1 MSWNLKSGSGRP
13 TTLGFFTPPLVFGAR
28 SVNIVSFFKRE
39 TGSMAQQYQP
49 GQRWISDSEA
59 ELGLGTVL
67 AQDGR
72 LLTVLYPATGETRQY
87 ALRNAPLTRVR
98 FSPGDVITHFENWKM
113 TVREVDDVDGLLVYH
128 GLNAQNEVVTLPE
141 TQLSN
146 FIQFRLA
153 TDRLFAGQIDQLSWF
168 SLRYNTLEHTSRQL
182 QSSLWGLG
190 GVRAQPIAHQLHIAR
205 EVADRIA
212 PRVLLADEVG
222 LGKTIEAGLV
232 IHRQLLSGRANRV
245 LILVPENLQH
255 QWLVEMRRRFNL
267 QVALFDAERFMES
280 DAGNPFEDT
289 QLALVALEWLVE
301 DEKAQDA
308 LFAAGWDLMVV
319 DEAHHLVWHE
329 DKASRE
335 YSLVEQ
341 LAEVIAGVL
350 LLTATP
356 EQLGQDSHFARLRL
370 LDPNRFHDLKAFRAE
385 SENYRP
391 VAQAVQELLDKGKLS
406 PQAQTT
412 IHGFLGAEGDALL
425 AAVNAGDDEAK
436 SRLIRELL
444 DRHGTGRVL
453 FRNTRAAVQGFP
465 ERKLHEYPLPC
476 PVEYLELPVGE
487 HADLYPEVSFQ
498 AHSEVSEEERW
509 WRFDPRVDWLID
521 TLKMLKRVKV
531 LVICAHAE
539 TAMDLE
545 DALRVRSGI
554 PATVFH
560 EGMNILERDRAAA
573 YFADEE
579 FGAQVLICS
588 EIGSEGRNFQFSH
601 HLVLFDLPSHPDLL
615 EQRIGRLDRIGQ
627 KHTIELHVP
636 FLETSPQARL
646 FQWYHEAL
654 NAFLNTCPTGNAL
667 QHQFG
672 SRLLPLLESG
682 DDDEWQKLINEAR
695 AERER
700 LESELHT
707 GRDRL
712 LELNSGGAGE
722 GEALVEAILDQDDQF
737 SLPIYMETLFDA
749 FGIDSEDH
757 SENALILKPSEKMLD
772 ASFPLGDDEGVT
784 ITYDRNQ
791 ALSREDMQF
800 ITWEH
805 PMVQGGMDLVLSGS
819 MGNTAVALIK
829 NKALKP
835 GTVLLELIYV
845 SEVVAPRSLQLGRYL
860 PPAALR
866 CLLDP
871 NGNDLSSRVS
881 FNTLNDQLESVPRA
895 SANKFIQAQRDLLTP
910 RINAGEEKITP
921 KHAERVAEAQRRLA
935 ADTEEELARLTA
947 LQAVNPTVRDSELV
961 ALRAQREQGLAM
973 LEKAALRL
981 EAIRVLVAG

>member
-1 MSWNLKSGSGRP
+1 
-13 TTLGFFTPPLVFGAR
+13 
-28 SVNIVSFFKRE
+28 
-39 TGSMAQQYQP
+39 MAQQYQP

-59 ELGLGTVL
+59 ELGLGTIL

-72 LLTVLYPATGETRQY
+72 LLTVLYPATGDTRQY
-87 ALRNAPLTRVR
+87 SLRNAPLTRVR
-98 FSPGDVITHFENWKM
+98 FSPGDQITHFEGWKL
-113 TVREVDDVDGLLVYH
+113 TVREVEDIDGLMVYH
-128 GLNAQNEVVTLPE
+128 GLDGQNQPRTLPE

-153 TDRLFAGQIDQLSWF
+153 SDRLFAGQIDPLAWF
-168 SLRYNTLEHTSRQL
+168 SLRYNTLQHTSKQM
-182 QSSLWGLG
+182 QSALWGLG
-190 GVRAQPIAHQLHIAR
+190 GCRAQPIAHQLHIAR
-205 EVADRIA
+205 EVADRSA

-232 IHRQLLSGRANRV
+232 IHRQLLSGRASRV

-267 QVALFDAERFMES
+267 QVALFDAERFIES
-280 DAGNPFEDT
+280 DASNPFEDA
-289 QLALVALEWLVE
+289 QLALVALEWLVD

-329 DKASRE
+329 DQISAE
-335 YSLVEQ
+335 YGLVEQ
-341 LAEVIAGVL
+341 LAQVIPGVL

-370 LDPNRFHDLKAFRAE
+370 LDPNRFHDLAAFRAE
-385 SENYRP
+385 SEHYRP
-391 VAQAVQELLDKGKLS
+391 VAEAVQELLDEGRLS
-406 PQAQTT
+406 PKAHAT
-412 IHGFLGAEGDALL
+412 IQGFLGAEGEALL
-425 AAVNAGDDEAK
+425 AAVSDGDSQA
-436 SRLIRELL
+436 SARLIRELL

-453 FRNTRAAVQGFP
+453 FRNTRAAIQGFP
-465 ERKLHEYPLPC
+465 ERQLHPYPLATP
-476 PVEYLELPVGE
+476 EQYLDLPAGE
-487 HADLYPEVSFQ
+487 HAELYPEVAFQ
-498 AHSEVSEEERW
+498 AQGEAADDERW

-521 TLKMLKRVKV
+521 TLKMLKRTKV

-554 PATVFH
+554 PASVFH
-560 EGMNILERDRAAA
+560 EGMSILERDRAAA

-588 EIGSEGRNFQFSH
+588 EIGSEGRNFQFAH
-601 HLVLFDLPSHPDLL
+601 HLVMFDLPAHPDLL

-627 KHTIELHVP
+627 KHTIQLHIP
-636 FLETSPQARL
+636 YLQDSPQERL
-646 FQWYHEAL
+646 FQWYHQGL

-672 SRLLPLLESG
+672 PRLLPLLEGGESKAW
-682 DDDEWQKLINEAR
+682 DTLVADAR
-695 AERER
+695 SERER
-700 LESELHT
+700 LEAELHT

-722 GEALVEAILDQDDQF
+722 GQALVEAILEQDDQF
-737 SLPIYMETLFDA
+737 ALPIYMETLFDA

-784 ITYDRNQ
+784 ITYDRAQ

-800 ITWEH
+800 LTWEH

-835 GTVLLELIYV
+835 GTVLLELLFV

-866 CLLDP
+866 CLLDA
-871 NGNDLSSRVS
+871 NGNDLASRVA
-881 FNTLNDQLESVPRA
+881 FETLNDQLESVPRA
-895 SANKFIQAQRDLLTP
+895 SANKFVQAQRDVLAK
-910 RINAGEEKITP
+910 RISGGEEKIMPT
-921 KHAERVAEAQRRLA
+921 HVERVAEAQRRLA
-935 ADTEEELARLTA
+935 AEADEELARLVA
-947 LQAVNPTVRDSELV
+947 LQAVNPSVRDSEID
-961 ALRAQREQGLAM
+961 ALRKQREDGLVM

>member
-1 MSWNLKSGSGRP
+1 M
-13 TTLGFFTPPLVFGAR
+13 VFGAR
-28 SVNIVSFFKRE
+28 SINIVSFFKRE

-329 DKASRE
+329 EKASRE

-406 PQAQTT
+406 AAAQKT
-412 IHGFLGAEGDALL
+412 IHGFLGAEGDTLL

-436 SRLIRELL
+436 ARLIRELL

-465 ERKLHEYPLPC
+465 ERKLHQYPLPC

-498 AHSEVSEEERW
+498 SQSDASEEERW
-509 WRFDPRVDWLID
+509 WRFDPRVEWLID

-627 KHTIELHVP
+627 KHIIELHVP

-672 SRLLPLLESG
+672 PRLLPLLESG
-682 DDDEWQKLINEAR
+682 DDDEWQSLIDEAR
-695 AERER
+695 SERER

-722 GEALVEAILDQDDQF
+722 GEALVEDILEQDDQF

-866 CLLDP
+866 CLLDA

-895 SANKFIQAQRDLLTP
+895 SANKFIQAQRDQLTP

>member
-1 MSWNLKSGSGRP
+1 
-13 TTLGFFTPPLVFGAR
+13 
-28 SVNIVSFFKRE
+28 
-39 TGSMAQQYQP
+39 MAQQYQP

-59 ELGLGTVL
+59 ELGLGTIL

-72 LLTVLYPATGETRQY
+72 LLTVLYPATGDTRQY
-87 ALRNAPLTRVR
+87 SLRNAPLTRVR
-98 FSPGDVITHFENWKM
+98 FSPGDQITHFEGWKL
-113 TVREVDDVDGLLVYH
+113 TVREVDDIDGLMVYH
-128 GLNAQNEVVTLPE
+128 GLDGQNQPRTLPE

-153 TDRLFAGQIDQLSWF
+153 SDRLFAGQIDPLSWF
-168 SLRYNTLEHTSRQL
+168 SLRYNTLQHTSKQM
-182 QSSLWGLG
+182 QSALWGLG
-190 GVRAQPIAHQLHIAR
+190 GCRAQPIAHQLHIAR
-205 EVADRIA
+205 EVADRSA

-232 IHRQLLSGRANRV
+232 IHRQLLSGRASRV

-267 QVALFDAERFMES
+267 QVALFDAERFIES
-280 DAGNPFEDT
+280 DASNPFEDA
-289 QLALVALEWLVE
+289 QLALVALEWLVD

-329 DKASRE
+329 DQVSTE

-341 LAEVIAGVL
+341 LAQVIPGVL

-370 LDPNRFHDLKAFRAE
+370 LDPNRFHDLAAFRAE
-385 SENYRP
+385 SEHYRP
-391 VAQAVQELLDKGKLS
+391 VAEAVQELLDEGRLS
-406 PQAQTT
+406 PKAHAT
-412 IHGFLGAEGDALL
+412 IQGFLGAEGEALL
-425 AAVNAGDDEAK
+425 AAVSDGDTQA
-436 SRLIRELL
+436 SARLIRELL

-453 FRNTRAAVQGFP
+453 FRNTRAAIQGFP
-465 ERKLHEYPLPC
+465 ERQLHPYPLATP
-476 PVEYLELPVGE
+476 EQYRDLPAGE
-487 HADLYPEVSFQ
+487 RAELYPEVAFQ
-498 AHSEVSEEERW
+498 AQGEVADDERW

-521 TLKMLKRVKV
+521 TLKMLKRTKV

-554 PATVFH
+554 PASVFH
-560 EGMNILERDRAAA
+560 EGMSILERDRAAA

-588 EIGSEGRNFQFSH
+588 EIGSEGRNFQFAH
-601 HLVLFDLPSHPDLL
+601 HLVMFDLPAHPDLL

-627 KHTIELHVP
+627 KHTIQLHIP
-636 FLETSPQARL
+636 YLQDSPQERL
-646 FQWYHEAL
+646 FQWYHEGL
-654 NAFLNTCPTGNAL
+654 NAFLNTCPTGSAL

-672 SRLLPLLESG
+672 PRLLPLLESG
-682 DDDEWQKLINEAR
+682 DSKAWEALVADAR
-695 AERER
+695 TERER
-700 LESELHT
+700 LEAELHS

-722 GEALVEAILDQDDQF
+722 GQALVEDILEQDDQF
-737 SLPIYMETLFDA
+737 ALPIYMETLFDA

-784 ITYDRNQ
+784 ITYDRAQ

-800 ITWEH
+800 LTWEH

-835 GTVLLELIYV
+835 GTVLLELLFV

-866 CLLDP
+866 CLLDA
-871 NGNDLSSRVS
+871 NGNDLASRVA
-881 FNTLNDQLESVPRA
+881 FETLNDQLESVPRA
-895 SANKFIQAQRDLLTP
+895 SANKFVQAQRDVLAK
-910 RINAGEEKITP
+910 RISGGEEKILP
-921 KHAERVAEAQRRLA
+921 IHVERVAEAQRRLA
-935 ADTEEELARLTA
+935 AEADEELARLVA
-947 LQAVNPTVRDSELV
+947 LQAVNPSVRDSEID
-961 ALRAQREQGLAM
+961 ALRKQREDGLAM

>member
-1 MSWNLKSGSGRP
+1 
-13 TTLGFFTPPLVFGAR
+13 
-28 SVNIVSFFKRE
+28 
-39 TGSMAQQYQP
+39 MAQQYQP

-59 ELGLGTVL
+59 ELGLGTIL

-72 LLTVLYPATGETRQY
+72 LLTVLYPATGDTRQY
-87 ALRNAPLTRVR
+87 SLRNAPLTRVR
-98 FSPGDVITHFENWKM
+98 FSPGDQITHFEGWKL
-113 TVREVDDVDGLLVYH
+113 TVREVDVVDGLMVYH
-128 GLNAQNEVVTLPE
+128 GLDAQNQPRTMPE

-153 TDRLFAGQIDQLSWF
+153 SDRLFAGQIDQLAWF
-168 SLRYNTLEHTSRQL
+168 SLRYNTLQHTSKQML
-182 QSSLWGLG
+182 STLWGLG
-190 GVRAQPIAHQLHIAR
+190 GCRAQPIAHQLHIAR

-232 IHRQLLSGRANRV
+232 IHRQLLTGRANRV

-267 QVALFDAERFMES
+267 EVALFDAERFTES
-280 DAGNPFEDT
+280 DASNPFEDA
-289 QLALVALEWLVE
+289 QLALVALEWLVD

-308 LFAAGWDLMVV
+308 LFAAGWDLLVV

-329 DKASRE
+329 DQVSPE
-335 YSLVEQ
+335 YGLVEQ
-341 LAEVIAGVL
+341 LAEVIPGVL

-370 LDPNRFHDLKAFRAE
+370 LDPNRFHDLAAFRAE

-391 VAQAVQELLDKGKLS
+391 VAEAVQELLEKGRLS
-406 PQAQTT
+406 PKAHAT
-412 IHGFLGAEGDALL
+412 IQGFLGAEGEALL
-425 AAVNAGDDEAK
+425 AAVSDGDSEA
-436 SRLIRELL
+436 SARLIRELL

-465 ERKLHEYPLPC
+465 ERHLHPYPLANP
-476 PVEYLELPVGE
+476 EQYANLPSGE
-487 HADLYPEVSFQ
+487 HAELYPEVAFQ
-498 AHSEVSEEERW
+498 AQGASEEEERW

-521 TLKMLKRVKV
+521 TLKMLKRTKV

-554 PATVFH
+554 PTTVFH
-560 EGMNILERDRAAA
+560 EGMSILERDRAAA

-588 EIGSEGRNFQFSH
+588 EIGSEGRNFQFAH
-601 HLVLFDLPSHPDLL
+601 HLVMFDLPAHPDLL

-627 KHTIELHVP
+627 KHTIELHIP
-636 FLETSPQARL
+636 YLQDSPQERL
-646 FQWYHEAL
+646 FQWYHLAL
-654 NAFLNTCPTGNAL
+654 NAFLATCPTGSAL
-667 QHQFG
+667 QHRFG
-672 SRLLPLLESG
+672 PRLLPLLESG
-682 DDDEWQKLINEAR
+682 EAGTWDALVNEAK
-695 AERER
+695 AAREA
-700 LESELHT
+700 LESELHS

-722 GEALVEAILDQDDQF
+722 GQALVEAILEQDDQF
-737 SLPIYMETLFDA
+737 ALPIYMETLFDA

-784 ITYDRNQ
+784 ITYDRAQ

-800 ITWEH
+800 LTWEH

-835 GTVLLELIYV
+835 GTVLLELLYV

-860 PPAALR
+860 PSAALR
-866 CLLDP
+866 CLLDA
-871 NGNDLSSRVS
+871 NGNDLAPRVA
-881 FNTLNDQLESVPRA
+881 FETLNEQLESVPRA
-895 SANKFIQAQRDLLTP
+895 SANKFIQAQRDVLAQ
-910 RINAGEEKITP
+910 RISGADAKIEP
-921 KHAERVAEAQRRLA
+921 VHVERVADAQRRLA
-935 ADTEEELARLTA
+935 AEADEELARLTA
-947 LQAVNPTVRDSELV
+947 LKAVNPSVRDSEIE
-961 ALRAQREQGLAM
+961 ALRKQREDGLAM

>member
-1 MSWNLKSGSGRP
+1 
-13 TTLGFFTPPLVFGAR
+13 
-28 SVNIVSFFKRE
+28 
-39 TGSMAQQYQP
+39 MAQQYQP

-59 ELGLGTVL
+59 ELGLGTIL

-72 LLTVLYPATGETRQY
+72 LLTVLYPATGDTRQY
-87 ALRNAPLTRVR
+87 SLRNAPLTRVR
-98 FSPGDVITHFENWKM
+98 FSPGDQITHFEGWKL
-113 TVREVDDVDGLLVYH
+113 TVREVDDIDGLMVYH
-128 GLNAQNEVVTLPE
+128 GLDGQNQPRTLPE

-153 TDRLFAGQIDQLSWF
+153 SDRLFAGQIDPLSWF
-168 SLRYNTLEHTSRQL
+168 SLRYNTLQHTSKQM
-182 QSSLWGLG
+182 QSALWGLG
-190 GVRAQPIAHQLHIAR
+190 GCRAQPIAHQLHIAR
-205 EVADRIA
+205 EVADRSA

-232 IHRQLLSGRANRV
+232 IHRQLLSGRASRV

-267 QVALFDAERFMES
+267 QVALFDAERFIES
-280 DAGNPFEDT
+280 DASNPFEDA
-289 QLALVALEWLVE
+289 QLALVALEWLVD

-308 LFAAGWDLMVV
+308 LFAAGWDMMVV

-329 DKASRE
+329 DQVSAE
-335 YSLVEQ
+335 YGLVEQ
-341 LAEVIAGVL
+341 LAQVIPGVL

-370 LDPNRFHDLKAFRAE
+370 LDPNRFHNLAAFRAE
-385 SENYRP
+385 SEHYRP
-391 VAQAVQELLDKGKLS
+391 VAEAVQELLDEGRLS
-406 PQAQTT
+406 PKAHAT
-412 IHGFLGAEGDALL
+412 IQGFLGAEGEALL
-425 AAVNAGDDEAK
+425 AAVSDGDSQA
-436 SRLIRELL
+436 SARLIRELL

-453 FRNTRAAVQGFP
+453 FRNTRAAIQGFP
-465 ERKLHEYPLPC
+465 ERQLHPYPLATP
-476 PVEYLELPVGE
+476 EQYRDLPAGE
-487 HADLYPEVSFQ
+487 HAELYPEVAFQ
-498 AHSEVSEEERW
+498 AQGDVADDERW

-521 TLKMLKRVKV
+521 TLKMLKRTKV

-554 PATVFH
+554 PASVFH

-588 EIGSEGRNFQFSH
+588 EIGSEGRNFQFAH
-601 HLVLFDLPSHPDLL
+601 HLVMFDLPAHPDLL

-627 KHTIELHVP
+627 KHTIQLHIP
-636 FLETSPQARL
+636 YLLGSPQERL
-646 FQWYHEAL
+646 FQWYHEGL

-672 SRLLPLLESG
+672 PRLLSLLEGGESKAWDSLV
-682 DDDEWQKLINEAR
+682 DDAR
-695 AERER
+695 SERER
-700 LESELHT
+700 LEAELHT

-722 GEALVEAILDQDDQF
+722 GQALVEAILEQDDQF
-737 SLPIYMETLFDA
+737 ALPIYMETLFDA

-784 ITYDRNQ
+784 ITYDRAQ

-800 ITWEH
+800 LTWEH

-835 GTVLLELIYV
+835 GTVLLELLFV

-866 CLLDP
+866 CLLDA
-871 NGNDLSSRVS
+871 NGNDLASRVA
-881 FNTLNDQLESVPRA
+881 FETLNEQLESVPRA
-895 SANKFIQAQRDLLTP
+895 SANKFVQAQRDVLAK
-910 RINAGEEKITP
+910 RISGGEEKIMPT
-921 KHAERVAEAQRRLA
+921 HVERVAEAQRRLA
-935 ADTEEELARLTA
+935 AEADEELARLVA
-947 LQAVNPTVRDSELV
+947 LQAVNPSVRDSEID
-961 ALRAQREQGLAM
+961 ALRKQREDGLAM
-973 LEKAALRL
+973 LDKAALRL

>member
-1 MSWNLKSGSGRP
+1 M
-13 TTLGFFTPPLVFGAR
+13 V
-28 SVNIVSFFKRE
+28 
-39 TGSMAQQYQP
+39 QQYQP

-72 LLTVLYPATGETRQY
+72 LLTVLYPATGDTRQY
-87 ALRNAPLTRVR
+87 SLRNAPLTRVR
-98 FSPGDVITHFENWKM
+98 FSPGDQITHFEGWKL
-113 TVREVDDVDGLLVYH
+113 TVREVEIIDGLLVYH
-128 GLNAQNEVVTLPE
+128 GLNAQNEACTLPE

-153 TDRLFAGQIDQLSWF
+153 SDRLFAGQIDPLPWF
-168 SLRYNTLEHTSRQL
+168 ALRYNTLEHTSRQL
-182 QSSLWGLG
+182 QSPLWGLG

-232 IHRQLLSGRANRV
+232 IHRQLLSGRASRV

-267 QVALFDAERFMES
+267 EVALFDAERFIES
-280 DAGNPFEDT
+280 DASNPFEDA
-289 QLALVALEWLVE
+289 QLALVALEWLSE

-308 LFAAGWDLMVV
+308 LFAAGWDLLVV

-329 DKASRE
+329 EQASPE
-335 YSLVEQ
+335 YALVEQ
-341 LAEVIAGVL
+341 LAQVIAGVL

-370 LDPNRFHDLKAFRAE
+370 LDPNRFHDLAAFRAE
-385 SENYRP
+385 SEHYRP
-391 VAQAVQELLDKGKLS
+391 VAEAVQELLDEGRLS
-406 PQAQTT
+406 AKAHAT
-412 IHGFLGAEGDALL
+412 IAGFLGAEGEALL
-425 AAVNAGDDEAK
+425 AAVNDGDTQA
-436 SRLIRELL
+436 SARLIRELL

-465 ERKLHEYPLPC
+465 QRQLHAYPLAC
-476 PVEYLELPVGE
+476 PDQYMELPVGE

-498 AHSEVSEEERW
+498 AQADSDEENRW

-588 EIGSEGRNFQFSH
+588 EIGSEGRNFQFAH
-601 HLVLFDLPSHPDLL
+601 HLVLFDLPAHPDLL

-636 FLETSPQARL
+636 HLLNSPQERL
-646 FQWYHEAL
+646 FQWYDQAL
-654 NAFLNTCPTGNAL
+654 NAFLATCPTGNAL

-672 SRLLPLLESG
+672 PRLLPLLENG
-682 DDDEWQKLINEAR
+682 DDEQWQTLIDEAR

-700 LESELHT
+700 LESELHS

-722 GEALVEAILDQDDQF
+722 GQALVEAILEQDDQF
-737 SLPIYMETLFDA
+737 ALPIYMETLFDA

-784 ITYDRNQ
+784 ITYDRDQ

-835 GTVLLELIYV
+835 GTVLLELLYV
-845 SEVVAPRSLQLGRYL
+845 SEVVAPRALQLGRYL

-866 CLLDP
+866 CLLDA

-881 FNTLNDQLESVPRA
+881 FETLNDQLESVPKA
-895 SANKFIQAQRDLLTP
+895 SANKFIQAQRDVLTP
-910 RINAGEEKITP
+910 RINAGEAKILP
-921 KHAERVAEAQRRLA
+921 GHIERVAEAQRRLA
-935 ADTEEELARLTA
+935 AETDEELARLVA
-947 LQAVNPTVRDSELV
+947 LQAVNPTVRNSEID
-961 ALRAQREQGLAM
+961 ALRKQREDGLAM
-973 LEKAALRL
+973 LDKAALRL

>member
-1 MSWNLKSGSGRP
+1 
-13 TTLGFFTPPLVFGAR
+13 
-28 SVNIVSFFKRE
+28 
-39 TGSMAQQYQP
+39 MAQQYQP

-59 ELGLGTVL
+59 ELGLGTIL

-72 LLTVLYPATGETRQY
+72 LLTVLYPATGDTRQY
-87 ALRNAPLTRVR
+87 SLRNAPLTRVR
-98 FSPGDVITHFENWKM
+98 FSPGDQITHFEGWKL
-113 TVREVDDVDGLLVYH
+113 TVREVEDIDGLMVYH
-128 GLNAQNEVVTLPE
+128 GLDGQNQPRTLPE

-153 TDRLFAGQIDQLSWF
+153 SDRLFAGQIDPLSWF
-168 SLRYNTLEHTSRQL
+168 SLRYNTLHHTSKQM

-190 GVRAQPIAHQLHIAR
+190 GCRAQPIAHQLHIAR
-205 EVADRIA
+205 EVADRSA

-232 IHRQLLSGRANRV
+232 IHRQLLSGRASRV

-267 QVALFDAERFMES
+267 QVALFDAERFIES
-280 DAGNPFEDT
+280 DASNPFEDA
-289 QLALVALEWLVE
+289 QLALVALEWLVD

-329 DKASRE
+329 EQASTE

-341 LAEVIAGVL
+341 LAQVIPGVL

-370 LDPNRFHDLKAFRAE
+370 LDPNRFHDLAAFRAE
-385 SENYRP
+385 SEHYRP
-391 VAQAVQELLDKGKLS
+391 VAEAVQELLDEGRLS
-406 PQAQTT
+406 PKAHAT
-412 IHGFLGAEGDALL
+412 IHGFLGAEGEALL
-425 AAVNAGDDEAK
+425 AAVSDGDTQA
-436 SRLIRELL
+436 SARLIRELL

-453 FRNTRAAVQGFP
+453 FRNTRAAIQGFP
-465 ERKLHEYPLPC
+465 ERKLHPYPLANP
-476 PVEYLELPVGE
+476 EQYRDLPAGE
-487 HADLYPEVSFQ
+487 HAELYPEVAFQ
-498 AHSEVSEEERW
+498 AQGEVSDDERW

-521 TLKMLKRVKV
+521 TLKMLKRTKV

-560 EGMNILERDRAAA
+560 EGMSILERDRAAA

-588 EIGSEGRNFQFSH
+588 EIGSEGRNFQFAH
-601 HLVLFDLPSHPDLL
+601 HLVMFDLPAHPDLL

-627 KHTIELHVP
+627 KHTIELHIP
-636 FLETSPQARL
+636 YLQDSPQERL
-646 FQWYHEAL
+646 FQWYHEGL

-672 SRLLPLLESG
+672 PRLLSMLEGG
-682 DDDEWQKLINEAR
+682 DGKAWTALVAEAR
-695 AERER
+695 NERER
-700 LESELHT
+700 LEAELHS

-722 GEALVEAILDQDDQF
+722 GQALVEAILEQDDQF
-737 SLPIYMETLFDA
+737 ALPIYMETLFDA

-784 ITYDRNQ
+784 ITYDRAQ

-800 ITWEH
+800 LTWEH

-835 GTVLLELIYV
+835 GTVLLELLFV

-866 CLLDP
+866 CLLDA
-871 NGNDLSSRVS
+871 NGNDLASRVA
-881 FNTLNDQLESVPRA
+881 FETLNDQLESVPRA
-895 SANKFIQAQRDLLTP
+895 SANKFVQAQRDVLAK
-910 RINAGEEKITP
+910 RISGGEEKILPT
-921 KHAERVAEAQRRLA
+921 HVERVAEAQRRLA
-935 ADTEEELARLTA
+935 AEADEELARLTA
-947 LQAVNPTVRDSELV
+947 LKAVNPSVRDSEIDT
-961 ALRAQREQGLAM
+961 LRKQREDGLAM

>member
-1 MSWNLKSGSGRP
+1 
-13 TTLGFFTPPLVFGAR
+13 
-28 SVNIVSFFKRE
+28 
-39 TGSMAQQYQP
+39 MAQQYQP

-59 ELGLGTVL
+59 ELGLGTIL

-72 LLTVLYPATGETRQY
+72 LLTVLYPATGDTRQY
-87 ALRNAPLTRVR
+87 SLRNAPLTRVR
-98 FSPGDVITHFENWKM
+98 FSPGDQITHFEGWKL
-113 TVREVDDVDGLLVYH
+113 TVREVDDIDGLMVYH
-128 GLNAQNEVVTLPE
+128 GLDGQNQPRTLPE

-153 TDRLFAGQIDQLSWF
+153 SDRLFAGQIDPLSWF
-168 SLRYNTLEHTSRQL
+168 SLRYNTLQHTSKQM
-182 QSSLWGLG
+182 QSALWGLG
-190 GVRAQPIAHQLHIAR
+190 GCRAQPIAHQLHIAR
-205 EVADRIA
+205 EVADRSA

-232 IHRQLLSGRANRV
+232 IHRQLLSGRASRV

-267 QVALFDAERFMES
+267 QVALFDAERFIES
-280 DAGNPFEDT
+280 DASNPFEDA
-289 QLALVALEWLVE
+289 QLALVALEWLVD

-308 LFAAGWDLMVV
+308 LFAAGWDMMVV

-329 DKASRE
+329 DQVSAE
-335 YSLVEQ
+335 YGLVEQ
-341 LAEVIAGVL
+341 LAQVIPGVL

-370 LDPNRFHDLKAFRAE
+370 LDPNRFHDLAAFRAE
-385 SENYRP
+385 SEHYRP
-391 VAQAVQELLDKGKLS
+391 VAEAVQELLDEGRLS
-406 PQAQTT
+406 PKAHAT
-412 IHGFLGAEGDALL
+412 IQGFLGAEGEALL
-425 AAVNAGDDEAK
+425 AAVSDGDSQA
-436 SRLIRELL
+436 SARLIRELL

-453 FRNTRAAVQGFP
+453 FRNTRAAIQGFP
-465 ERKLHEYPLPC
+465 ERQLHPYPLATP
-476 PVEYLELPVGE
+476 EQYRDLPAGE
-487 HADLYPEVSFQ
+487 HAELYPEVAFQ
-498 AHSEVSEEERW
+498 AQGDVADDERW

-521 TLKMLKRVKV
+521 TLKMLKRTKV

-554 PATVFH
+554 PASVFH

-588 EIGSEGRNFQFSH
+588 EIGSEGRNFQFAH
-601 HLVLFDLPSHPDLL
+601 HLVMFDLPAHPDLL

-627 KHTIELHVP
+627 KHTIQLHIP
-636 FLETSPQARL
+636 YLQGSPQERL
-646 FQWYHEAL
+646 FQWYHEGL

-672 SRLLPLLESG
+672 PRLLSLLEGGESKAW
-682 DDDEWQKLINEAR
+682 DSLVNDAR
-695 AERER
+695 SERER
-700 LESELHT
+700 LEAELHT

-722 GEALVEAILDQDDQF
+722 GQALVEAILEQDDQF
-737 SLPIYMETLFDA
+737 ALPIYMETLFDA

-784 ITYDRNQ
+784 ITYDRAQ

-800 ITWEH
+800 LTWEH

-835 GTVLLELIYV
+835 GTVLLELLFV

-866 CLLDP
+866 CLLDA
-871 NGNDLSSRVS
+871 NGNDLASRVA
-881 FNTLNDQLESVPRA
+881 FETLNEQLESVPRA
-895 SANKFIQAQRDLLTP
+895 SANKFVQAQRDVLAK
-910 RINAGEEKITP
+910 RISGGEEKIMP
-921 KHAERVAEAQRRLA
+921 AHVERVAEAQRRLA
-935 ADTEEELARLTA
+935 AEADEELARLVA
-947 LQAVNPTVRDSELV
+947 LQAVNPSVRDSEID
-961 ALRAQREQGLAM
+961 ALRKQREDGLAM
-973 LEKAALRL
+973 LDKAALRL

>member
-1 MSWNLKSGSGRP
+1 
-13 TTLGFFTPPLVFGAR
+13 
-28 SVNIVSFFKRE
+28 
-39 TGSMAQQYQP
+39 MAQQYQP

-59 ELGLGTVL
+59 ELGLGTIL

-72 LLTVLYPATGETRQY
+72 LLTVLYPATGDTRQY
-87 ALRNAPLTRVR
+87 SLRNAPLTRVR
-98 FSPGDVITHFENWKM
+98 FAPGDQITHFEGWKL
-113 TVREVDDVDGLLVYH
+113 TVREVEDIDGLMVYH
-128 GLNAQNEVVTLPE
+128 GLDGQNQPRTLPE

-153 TDRLFAGQIDQLSWF
+153 SDRLFAGQIDPLAWF
-168 SLRYNTLEHTSRQL
+168 SLRYNTLQHTSKQM
-182 QSSLWGLG
+182 QSALWGLG
-190 GVRAQPIAHQLHIAR
+190 GCRAQPIAHQLHIAR
-205 EVADRIA
+205 EVADRSA

-232 IHRQLLSGRANRV
+232 IHRQLLTGRASRV

-267 QVALFDAERFMES
+267 QVALFDAERFIES
-280 DAGNPFEDT
+280 DASNPFDDA

-329 DKASRE
+329 DQVSAE
-335 YSLVEQ
+335 YALVEQ
-341 LAEVIAGVL
+341 LAQVIPGVL

-370 LDPNRFHDLKAFRAE
+370 LDPNRFHDLAAFRAE
-385 SENYRP
+385 SDHYRP
-391 VAQAVQELLDKGKLS
+391 VAEAVQELLDEGRLS
-406 PQAQTT
+406 PKAHAT
-412 IHGFLGAEGDALL
+412 IQGFLGAEGEALL
-425 AAVNAGDDEAK
+425 AAVSDGDTQA
-436 SRLIRELL
+436 SARLIRELL

-465 ERKLHEYPLPC
+465 ERQLHPYPVAMP
-476 PVEYLELPVGE
+476 EQYRELPPGE
-487 HADLYPEVSFQ
+487 KAELYPEVAFQ
-498 AHSEVSEEERW
+498 AQGDSTDDERW

-521 TLKMLKRVKV
+521 TLKMLKRTKV

-554 PATVFH
+554 PASVFH
-560 EGMNILERDRAAA
+560 EGMSILERDRAAA

-601 HLVLFDLPSHPDLL
+601 HLVMFDLPAHPDLL

-627 KHTIELHVP
+627 KHTIQLHVP
-636 FLETSPQARL
+636 YLHGSPQERL

-672 SRLLPLLESG
+672 PRLLPLLEGG
-682 DDDEWQKLINEAR
+682 DSKAWDSLVADAR
-695 AERER
+695 HERER
-700 LESELHT
+700 LEAELHT

-722 GEALVEAILDQDDQF
+722 GEALVEAILEQDDQF
-737 SLPIYMETLFDA
+737 ALPIYMETLFDA

-784 ITYDRNQ
+784 ITYDRAQ

-800 ITWEH
+800 LTWEH

-835 GTVLLELIYV
+835 GTVLLELLFV

-866 CLLDP
+866 CLLDA
-871 NGNDLSSRVS
+871 NGNDLASRVA
-881 FNTLNDQLESVPRA
+881 FETLNDQLESVPRA
-895 SANKFIQAQRDLLTP
+895 SANKFVQAQRDVLAK
-910 RINAGEEKITP
+910 RISGGEEKILPT
-921 KHAERVAEAQRRLA
+921 HVERVAEAQRRLA
-935 ADTEEELARLTA
+935 AEADEELARLLA
-947 LQAVNPTVRDSELV
+947 LQAVNPSVRDSEID
-961 ALRAQREQGLAM
+961 ALRKQREEGLAM

>member
-1 MSWNLKSGSGRP
+1 
-13 TTLGFFTPPLVFGAR
+13 
-28 SVNIVSFFKRE
+28 
-39 TGSMAQQYQP
+39 MAQYQP

-59 ELGLGTVL
+59 ELGLGTIL
-67 AQDGR
+67 AEDGR

-87 ALRNAPLTRVR
+87 ATRNAPLTRVR
-98 FSPGDVITHFENWKM
+98 FAPGDEITHFEGWKL
-113 TVREVDDVDGLLVYH
+113 TVQEVEDIDGLMVYH
-128 GLNAQNEVVTLPE
+128 GLNAQHQPVTMPE

-153 TDRLFAGQIDQLSWF
+153 SDRLFAGQIDPLAWF
-168 SLRYNTLEHTSRQL
+168 ALRYHSLEHNSRLL

-232 IHRQLLSGRANRV
+232 IHRQLLSGRASRV

-267 QVALFDAERFMES
+267 DVALFDAERFMES
-280 DAGNPFEDT
+280 DASNPFEDC
-289 QLALVALEWLVE
+289 QLALVALEWLKD

-308 LFAAGWDLMVV
+308 LFAAGWDLLVV
-319 DEAHHLVWHE
+319 DEAHHLVWHPE
-329 DKASRE
+329 QASRE

-341 LAEVIAGVL
+341 LAEVIPGVL

-370 LDPNRFHDLKAFRAE
+370 LDPNRFHDLEAFRAE
-385 SENYRP
+385 SSQYRP
-391 VAQAVQELLDKGKLS
+391 VAEAVQELLDQGKLS
-406 PQAQTT
+406 AQARDA
-412 IHGFLGAEGDALL
+412 IGGFLGDEGRELLEAIDGGDEDAR
-425 AAVNAGDDEAK
+425 A
-436 SRLIRELL
+436 RLVRELL
-444 DRHGTGRVL
+444 DRHGTGRLL

-465 ERKLHEYPLPC
+465 ERELHPYPLPS
-476 PVEYLELPVGE
+476 PDEYLELPLGE
-487 HADLYPEVSFQ
+487 HAELYPEVSYQ
-498 AHSEVSEEERW
+498 AQEDIDDEQRW
-509 WRFDPRVDWLID
+509 WRIDPRVEWLID
-521 TLKMLKRVKV
+521 TLKMLKKFKV

-539 TAMDLE
+539 TALDLE

-560 EGMNILERDRAAA
+560 EGMSILERDRAAA

-588 EIGSEGRNFQFSH
+588 EIGSEGRNFQFAH
-601 HLVLFDLPSHPDLL
+601 HLVLFDLPAHPDLL

-627 KHTIELHVP
+627 KHRIQLHVP
-636 FLETSPQARL
+636 YLENSPQERL
-646 FQWYHEAL
+646 FQWYHQAL
-654 NAFLNTCPTGNAL
+654 NAFLATCPTGNAL

-672 SRLLPLLESG
+672 PRLLPMLENA
-682 DDDEWQKLINEAR
+682 DDGEWQQLVDEAT
-695 AERER
+695 AERIR
-700 LESELHT
+700 LEGELHS

-722 GEALVEAILDQDDQF
+722 GEALVEAILEQDDQF
-737 SLPIYMETLFDA
+737 TLPIYMEELFNA

-757 SENALILKPSEKMLD
+757 SDNALILRPSEKMLD
-772 ASFPLGDDEGVT
+772 ASFPLGDDEAVT
-784 ITYDRNQ
+784 VTYDRDQ
-791 ALSREDMQF
+791 ALAREDMQF
-800 ITWEH
+800 LTWEH

-835 GTVLLELIYV
+835 GTVLLELLYV
-845 SEVVAPRSLQLGRYL
+845 SEVVGPRKLQLGRFL

-866 CLLDP
+866 CLLDA
-871 NGNDLSSRVS
+871 NGNDLAAKVG
-881 FNTLNDQLESVPRA
+881 FETLNDQLESVPRA
-895 SANKFIQAQRDLLTP
+895 SANKFVQAQRDVLAKQINDAETKILP
-910 RINAGEEKITP
+910 R
-921 KHAERVAEAQRRLA
+921 HVERVSEAKRRLIA
-935 ADTEEELARLTA
+935 ELDEELARLVA
-947 LQAVNPTVRDSELV
+947 LRAVNPSVRDSEIE
-961 ALRAQREQGLAM
+961 ALREQREQSLAM
-973 LEKAALRL
+973 FDKAALRL
-981 EAIRVLVAG
+981 EAIRILVAG

>member
-1 MSWNLKSGSGRP
+1 
-13 TTLGFFTPPLVFGAR
+13 
-28 SVNIVSFFKRE
+28 
-39 TGSMAQQYQP
+39 MAQQYQP

-289 QLALVALEWLVE
+289 QLALIALEWLVE

-341 LAEVIAGVL
+341 LAEVIPGVL

-391 VAQAVQELLDKGKLS
+391 VAKAVQELLDKGKLS
-406 PQAQTT
+406 PEAQAT
-412 IHGFLGAEGDALL
+412 IHGFLGAEGDTLL

-436 SRLIRELL
+436 ARLIRELL

-667 QHQFG
+667 QHKFG
-672 SRLLPLLESG
+672 PRLLPLLESG
-682 DDDEWQKLINEAR
+682 DDDEWQNLINEAR
-695 AERER
+695 SERER
-700 LESELHT
+700 VESELHT

-737 SLPIYMETLFDA
+737 SLPVYMETLFDA

-866 CLLDP
+866 CLLDQ

-961 ALRAQREQGLAM
+961 ALRTQREQGLAM

>member
-1 MSWNLKSGSGRP
+1 
-13 TTLGFFTPPLVFGAR
+13 
-28 SVNIVSFFKRE
+28 
-39 TGSMAQQYQP
+39 MAQYQP

-59 ELGLGTVL
+59 ELGLGTIL
-67 AQDGR
+67 AEDGR

-87 ALRNAPLTRVR
+87 ATRNAPLTRVR
-98 FSPGDVITHFENWKM
+98 FAPGDEITHFEGWKL
-113 TVREVDDVDGLLVYH
+113 TVQEVEDVDGLLVYH
-128 GLNAQNEVVTLPE
+128 GLDAQHKPVTMPE

-153 TDRLFAGQIDQLSWF
+153 SDRLFAGQIDPLAWF
-168 SLRYNTLEHTSRQL
+168 ALRYHSLEHNSRLL

-190 GVRAQPIAHQLHIAR
+190 GARAQPIAHQLHIAR

-232 IHRQLLSGRANRV
+232 IHRQLLSGRASRV

-267 QVALFDAERFMES
+267 DVALFDAERFMES
-280 DAGNPFEDT
+280 DASNPFEDC
-289 QLALVALEWLVE
+289 QLALVALEWLKD

-308 LFAAGWDLMVV
+308 LFAAGWDLLVV
-319 DEAHHLVWHE
+319 DEAHHLVWHPE
-329 DKASRE
+329 QASAE

-341 LAEVIAGVL
+341 LAEVIPGVL

-370 LDPNRFHDLKAFRAE
+370 LDPARFHDLEAFRAE
-385 SENYRP
+385 SSQYRP
-391 VAQAVQELLDKGKLS
+391 VAEAVQELLDQGKLS
-406 PQAQTT
+406 AQARDA
-412 IHGFLGAEGDALL
+412 IGGFLGDEGRELLDA
-425 AAVNAGDDEAK
+425 VDSGDDDARA
-436 SRLIRELL
+436 RLVRELL
-444 DRHGTGRVL
+444 DRHGTGRLL

-465 ERKLHEYPLPC
+465 ERELHPYPLPS
-476 PVEYLELPVGE
+476 PDEYLELPVGE
-487 HADLYPEVSFQ
+487 HAELYPEVSYQ
-498 AHSEVSEEERW
+498 AQEEIDDEQRW
-509 WRFDPRVDWLID
+509 WRIDPRVEWLID
-521 TLKMLKRVKV
+521 TLKMLKKFKV

-539 TAMDLE
+539 TALDLE

-560 EGMNILERDRAAA
+560 EGMSILERDRAAA

-588 EIGSEGRNFQFSH
+588 EIGSEGRNFQFAH
-601 HLVLFDLPSHPDLL
+601 HLVLFDLPAHPDLL

-627 KHTIELHVP
+627 KHRIQLHVP
-636 FLETSPQARL
+636 YLENSPQERL
-646 FQWYHEAL
+646 FQWYHQAL
-654 NAFLNTCPTGNAL
+654 NAFLATCPTGNAL

-672 SRLLPLLESG
+672 PRLLPMLENA
-682 DDDEWQKLINEAR
+682 DDGQWQQLVDEAT
-695 AERER
+695 AERIR
-700 LESELHT
+700 LEGELHS

-722 GEALVEAILDQDDQF
+722 GEALVEAILEQDDQF
-737 SLPIYMETLFDA
+737 TLPIYMEELFNA

-757 SENALILKPSEKMLD
+757 SDNALILRPSEKMLD
-772 ASFPLGDDEGVT
+772 ASFPLGDDEAVT
-784 ITYDRNQ
+784 ITYDREQ
-791 ALSREDMQF
+791 ALAREDMQF
-800 ITWEH
+800 LTWEH

-835 GTVLLELIYV
+835 GTVLLELLYV
-845 SEVVAPRSLQLGRYL
+845 SEVVGPRKLQLGRFL

-866 CLLDP
+866 CLLDA
-871 NGNDLSSRVS
+871 NGNDLAPKVG
-881 FNTLNDQLESVPRA
+881 FETLNDQLESVPRA
-895 SANKFIQAQRDLLTP
+895 SANKFVQAQRDVLAKQINDAEAKVMP
-910 RINAGEEKITP
+910 R
-921 KHAERVAEAQRRLA
+921 HVERVAEAKRRLIA
-935 ADTEEELARLTA
+935 ELDEELARLVA
-947 LQAVNPTVRDSELV
+947 LRAVNPSVRDSEIE
-961 ALRAQREQGLAM
+961 ALREQREQSLAM
-973 LEKAALRL
+973 FDKAALRL

>member
-1 MSWNLKSGSGRP
+1 
-13 TTLGFFTPPLVFGAR
+13 
-28 SVNIVSFFKRE
+28 
-39 TGSMAQQYQP
+39 
-49 GQRWISDSEA
+49 
-59 ELGLGTVL
+59 
-67 AQDGR
+67 
-72 LLTVLYPATGETRQY
+72 
-87 ALRNAPLTRVR
+87 
-98 FSPGDVITHFENWKM
+98 
-113 TVREVDDVDGLLVYH
+113 
-128 GLNAQNEVVTLPE
+128 
-141 TQLSN
+141 
-146 FIQFRLA
+146 
-153 TDRLFAGQIDQLSWF
+153 
-168 SLRYNTLEHTSRQL
+168 
-182 QSSLWGLG
+182 
-190 GVRAQPIAHQLHIAR
+190 
-205 EVADRIA
+205 
-212 PRVLLADEVG
+212 
-222 LGKTIEAGLV
+222 
-232 IHRQLLSGRANRV
+232 
-245 LILVPENLQH
+245 
-255 QWLVEMRRRFNL
+255 MRRRFNL

-289 QLALVALEWLVE
+289 QLALVALEWLVK

-329 DKASRE
+329 EKASRE

-406 PQAQTT
+406 AAAQKT
-412 IHGFLGAEGDALL
+412 IHGFLGAEGDTLL

-436 SRLIRELL
+436 ARLIRELL

-465 ERKLHEYPLPC
+465 ERKLHQYPLPC

-498 AHSEVSEEERW
+498 SQSDASEEERW
-509 WRFDPRVDWLID
+509 WRFDPRVEWLID

-627 KHTIELHVP
+627 KHIIELHVP

-672 SRLLPLLESG
+672 PRLLPLLESG
-682 DDDEWQKLINEAR
+682 DDDEWQSLIVEAR
-695 AERER
+695 SERER

-722 GEALVEAILDQDDQF
+722 GEVLVEDILEQDDQF

-866 CLLDP
+866 CLLDA

-895 SANKFIQAQRDLLTP
+895 SANKFIQAQRDQLTP

>member
-1 MSWNLKSGSGRP
+1 
-13 TTLGFFTPPLVFGAR
+13 
-28 SVNIVSFFKRE
+28 
-39 TGSMAQQYQP
+39 MAQQYLP

-59 ELGLGTVL
+59 ELGLGTIL
-67 AQDGR
+67 TQDGR
-72 LLTVLYPATGETRQY
+72 MLTVLYPATGETRQY
-87 ALRNAPLTRVR
+87 AVRSAPLTRVR
-98 FSPGDVITHFENWKM
+98 FVPGDEITHFEGWKM

-128 GLNAQNEVVTLPE
+128 GLTAHNEARTLPE

-153 TDRLFAGQIDQLSWF
+153 SDRLFAGQIDPLAWF
-168 SLRYNTLEHTSRQL
+168 SLRYHTLQHQSAQL

-190 GVRAQPIAHQLHIAR
+190 GVRAQPIAHQLHIAK

-232 IHRQLLSGRANRV
+232 IHRQLLSGRASRV

-267 QVALFDAERFMES
+267 DVALFDSERFIES
-280 DAGNPFEDT
+280 DASNPFEDA
-289 QLALVALEWLVE
+289 QLALVSLEWLKG
-301 DEKAQDA
+301 DERAQDA
-308 LFAAGWDLMVV
+308 AFAAGWDLLVV
-319 DEAHHLVWHE
+319 DEAHHLVWHPE
-329 DKASRE
+329 SASAE
-335 YSLVEQ
+335 YRLVEQ
-341 LAEVIAGVL
+341 LAEVIPGVL

-356 EQLGQDSHFARLRL
+356 EQLGLDSHFARLRL
-370 LDPNRFHDLKAFRAE
+370 LDPNRFHDLDAFRAE
-385 SENYRP
+385 SSSYQP
-391 VAQAVQELLDKGKLS
+391 VAEAVQELLDEGRLS
-406 PQAQTT
+406 QQAHQT
-412 IHGFLGAEGDALL
+412 IHDFLGAEGEALL
-425 AAVNAGDDEAK
+425 AAATDGDIEAS

-444 DRHGTGRVL
+444 DRHGTGRLL

-465 ERKLHEYPLPC
+465 ERQLHPYPLPC
-476 PVEYLELPVGE
+476 PAEYMELPLGE
-487 HADLYPEVSFQ
+487 HAELYPEVAFQ
-498 AHSEVSEEERW
+498 SQQEPADEQNRW
-509 WRFDPRVDWLID
+509 WQFDPRVEWLID
-521 TLKMLKRVKV
+521 TLKMLKKYKV

-539 TAMDLE
+539 TALDLE

-560 EGMNILERDRAAA
+560 EGMSILERDRAAA

-601 HLVLFDLPSHPDLL
+601 HLVLFDLPAHPDLL

-627 KHTIELHVP
+627 QHTIQLHVP
-636 FLETSPQARL
+636 YLETSPQERL
-646 FQWYHEAL
+646 FKWYHEAL
-654 NAFLNTCPTGNAL
+654 NAFLATCPTGNAL

-672 SRLLPLLESG
+672 PRLLPLLEDG
-682 DDDEWQKLINEAR
+682 DDDTFQGLIDEAR

-700 LESELHT
+700 LEAELHA

-712 LELNSGGAGE
+712 LELNSGGGE
-722 GEALVEAILDQDDQF
+722 QGKALVDAIEEQDDQF
-737 SLPIYMETLFDA
+737 ALPIYMEQLFDA

-757 SENALILKPSEKMLD
+757 SENALVLRPSEKMLD
-772 ASFPLGDDEGVT
+772 ASFPLGDDEAVT
-784 ITYDRNQ
+784 ITYDREQ
-791 ALSREDMQF
+791 ALAREDMQF
-800 ITWEH
+800 LTWEH

-835 GTVLLELIYV
+835 GTVLLELLFV
-845 SEVVAPRSLQLGRYL
+845 SEVVAPRALQLSRFL
-860 PPAALR
+860 PPLALR
-866 CLLDP
+866 CLLDG
-871 NGNDLSSRVS
+871 NGNDLAAKVA
-881 FNTLNDQLESVPRA
+881 FDTLNDQLESVPRA
-895 SANKFIQAQRDLLTP
+895 SANKFVQAQRDVLATQIAAAEAKIKP
-910 RINAGEEKITP
+910 R
-921 KHAERVAEAQRRLA
+921 HVERVAEAQRKLEA
-935 ADTEEELARLTA
+935 GLDEELARLVA
-947 LQAVNPTVRDSELV
+947 LQAVNPSVRDSEIE
-961 ALRAQREQGLAM
+961 ALRQQREDGLAA

>member
-1 MSWNLKSGSGRP
+1 
-13 TTLGFFTPPLVFGAR
+13 
-28 SVNIVSFFKRE
+28 
-39 TGSMAQQYQP
+39 MAQYQP

-59 ELGLGTVL
+59 ELGLGTIL
-67 AQDGR
+67 AEDGR

-87 ALRNAPLTRVR
+87 ATRNAPLTRVR
-98 FSPGDVITHFENWKM
+98 FAPGDEITHFEGWKL
-113 TVREVDDVDGLLVYH
+113 TVQEVEDVDGLLVYH
-128 GLNAQNEVVTLPE
+128 GLDAQHQPVTMPE

-153 TDRLFAGQIDQLSWF
+153 SDRLFAGQIDPLAWF
-168 SLRYNTLEHTSRQL
+168 ALRYHSLEHNSRLL

-190 GVRAQPIAHQLHIAR
+190 GARAQPIAHQLHIAR

-232 IHRQLLSGRANRV
+232 IHRQLLSGRASRV

-267 QVALFDAERFMES
+267 DVALFDAERFMES
-280 DAGNPFEDT
+280 DASNPFEDC
-289 QLALVALEWLVE
+289 QLALVALEWLKE

-308 LFAAGWDLMVV
+308 LFAAGWDLLVV
-319 DEAHHLVWHE
+319 DEAHHLVWHPE
-329 DKASRE
+329 QASAE

-341 LAEVIAGVL
+341 LAEVIPGVL

-370 LDPNRFHDLKAFRAE
+370 LDPARFHDLEAFRAE
-385 SENYRP
+385 SSQYRP
-391 VAQAVQELLDKGKLS
+391 VAEAVQELLDQGRLS
-406 PQAQTT
+406 AQARDA
-412 IHGFLGAEGDALL
+412 IGGFLGDEGRELLDAIDG
-425 AAVNAGDDEAK
+425 GDEQARA
-436 SRLIRELL
+436 RLVRELL
-444 DRHGTGRVL
+444 DRHGTGRLL

-465 ERKLHEYPLPC
+465 ERELHPYPLPS
-476 PVEYLELPVGE
+476 PDEYLELPLGE
-487 HADLYPEVSFQ
+487 HAELYPEVSYQ
-498 AHSEVSEEERW
+498 AQDDVDEEQRW
-509 WRFDPRVDWLID
+509 WRIDPRVEWLID
-521 TLKMLKRVKV
+521 TLKMLKKFKV

-539 TAMDLE
+539 TALDLE

-560 EGMNILERDRAAA
+560 EGMSILERDRAAA

-588 EIGSEGRNFQFSH
+588 EIGSEGRNFQFAH
-601 HLVLFDLPSHPDLL
+601 HLVLFDLPAHPDLL

-627 KHTIELHVP
+627 KHRIQLHVP
-636 FLETSPQARL
+636 YLENSPQERL
-646 FQWYHEAL
+646 FQWYHQAL
-654 NAFLNTCPTGNAL
+654 NAFLATCPTGNAL

-672 SRLLPLLESG
+672 PRLLPLLENG
-682 DDDEWQKLINEAR
+682 DDGQWQQLLDEAT
-695 AERER
+695 AERIR
-700 LESELHT
+700 LEGELHS

-722 GEALVEAILDQDDQF
+722 GEALASAILEQDDQF
-737 SLPIYMETLFDA
+737 TLPIYMEELFNA

-757 SENALILKPSEKMLD
+757 SDNALILRPSEKMLD
-772 ASFPLGDDEGVT
+772 ASFPLGDDEAVT
-784 ITYDRNQ
+784 ITYDREQ
-791 ALSREDMQF
+791 ALVREDMQF
-800 ITWEH
+800 LTWEH

-835 GTVLLELIYV
+835 GTVLLELLYV
-845 SEVVAPRSLQLGRYL
+845 SEVVAPRKLQLGRFL

-866 CLLDP
+866 CLLDA
-871 NGNDLSSRVS
+871 NGNDLAAKVG
-881 FNTLNDQLESVPRA
+881 FETLNDQLESVPRA
-895 SANKFIQAQRDLLTP
+895 SANKFVQAQRDVLAKQINDAEAKVMP
-910 RINAGEEKITP
+910 RHI
-921 KHAERVAEAQRRLA
+921 ERVAEAKRRLIA
-935 ADTEEELARLTA
+935 ELDEELARLVA
-947 LQAVNPTVRDSELV
+947 LQAVNPSVRDSEIN
-961 ALRAQREQGLAM
+961 ALREQREQSLAM
-973 LEKAALRL
+973 FDKAALRL

>member
-1 MSWNLKSGSGRP
+1 
-13 TTLGFFTPPLVFGAR
+13 
-28 SVNIVSFFKRE
+28 
-39 TGSMAQQYQP
+39 MAQYQP

-59 ELGLGTVL
+59 ELGLGTIL
-67 AQDGR
+67 TEEGR

-87 ALRNAPLTRVR
+87 ATRNAPLTRVR
-98 FSPGDVITHFENWKM
+98 FAPGDEITHFEGWKL
-113 TVREVDDVDGLLVYH
+113 TVQEVEDIDGLLVYH
-128 GLNAQNEVVTLPE
+128 GLNAQHQPVTMPE

-153 TDRLFAGQIDQLSWF
+153 SDRLFAGQIDPLSWF
-168 SLRYNTLEHTSRQL
+168 ALRYHSLEHNSRLL

-190 GVRAQPIAHQLHIAR
+190 GARAQPIAHQLHIAR

-232 IHRQLLSGRANRV
+232 IHRQLLSGRAGRV

-267 QVALFDAERFMES
+267 DVALFDAERFMES
-280 DAGNPFEDT
+280 DASNPFEDC
-289 QLALVALEWLVE
+289 QLALVALEWLKD

-308 LFAAGWDLMVV
+308 LFAAGWDLLVV
-319 DEAHHLVWHE
+319 DEAHHLVWHPE
-329 DKASRE
+329 RVSPE
-335 YSLVEQ
+335 YALVEQ
-341 LAEVIAGVL
+341 LAEVIPGVL

-370 LDPNRFHDLKAFRAE
+370 LDPNRFHDLEAFRAE
-385 SENYRP
+385 SSQYRP
-391 VAQAVQELLDKGKLS
+391 VAEAVQELLDQDSLS
-406 PQAQTT
+406 AQARDA
-412 IHGFLGAEGDALL
+412 IGGFLGDEGRELLDAIDG
-425 AAVNAGDDEAK
+425 GDDEARA
-436 SRLIRELL
+436 RLVRELL
-444 DRHGTGRVL
+444 DRHGTGRLL

-465 ERKLHEYPLPC
+465 ERELHAYPLPS
-476 PVEYLELPVGE
+476 PDEYLELPLGE
-487 HADLYPEVSFQ
+487 HAELYPEVSYQ
-498 AHSEVSEEERW
+498 AQDEIDDEQRW
-509 WRFDPRVDWLID
+509 WRIDPRVEWLID
-521 TLKMLKRVKV
+521 NLKMLKKFKV

-539 TAMDLE
+539 TALDLE

-560 EGMNILERDRAAA
+560 EGMSILERDRAAA

-588 EIGSEGRNFQFSH
+588 EIGSEGRNFQFAH
-601 HLVLFDLPSHPDLL
+601 HLVLFDLPAHPDLL

-627 KHTIELHVP
+627 KHRIQVHVP
-636 FLETSPQARL
+636 YLENSPQERL
-646 FQWYHEAL
+646 FQWYHQAL
-654 NAFLNTCPTGNAL
+654 NAFLATCPTGNAL

-672 SRLLPLLESG
+672 PRLLPMLENA
-682 DDDEWQKLINEAR
+682 DDGEWQQLVDEAT
-695 AERER
+695 AERIR
-700 LESELHT
+700 LEGELHS

-722 GEALVEAILDQDDQF
+722 GEALVEAILEQDDQF
-737 SLPIYMETLFDA
+737 TLPIYMEELFNA

-757 SENALILKPSEKMLD
+757 SDNALILRPSEKMLD
-772 ASFPLGDDEGVT
+772 ASFPLGDDEAVT
-784 ITYDRNQ
+784 VTYDRDQ
-791 ALSREDMQF
+791 ALAREDMQF
-800 ITWEH
+800 LTWEH

-835 GTVLLELIYV
+835 GTVLLELLYV
-845 SEVVAPRSLQLGRYL
+845 SEVVGPRKLQLGRFL

-866 CLLDP
+866 CLLDA
-871 NGNDLSSRVS
+871 NGNDLAPKVG
-881 FNTLNDQLESVPRA
+881 FETLNDQLESVPRA
-895 SANKFIQAQRDLLTP
+895 SSNKFVQAQRDVLAKQINDAEAKIMP
-910 RINAGEEKITP
+910 R
-921 KHAERVAEAQRRLA
+921 HVERVAEAKRRLVA
-935 ADTEEELARLTA
+935 ELDEELARLVA
-947 LQAVNPTVRDSELV
+947 LSAVNPNVRDSEV
-961 ALRAQREQGLAM
+961 TALREQREQSLAM
-973 LEKAALRL
+973 FDKAALRL

>member
-1 MSWNLKSGSGRP
+1 
-13 TTLGFFTPPLVFGAR
+13 
-28 SVNIVSFFKRE
+28 
-39 TGSMAQQYQP
+39 MAQQYQP

-59 ELGLGTVL
+59 ELGLGTIL

-72 LLTVLYPATGETRQY
+72 LLTVLYPATGDTRQY
-87 ALRNAPLTRVR
+87 SLRNAPLTRVR
-98 FSPGDVITHFENWKM
+98 FSPGDQITHFEGWKL
-113 TVREVDDVDGLLVYH
+113 TVREVEDIDGLMVYH
-128 GLNAQNEVVTLPE
+128 GLDAQNQPRTLPE

-153 TDRLFAGQIDQLSWF
+153 SDRLFAGQIDPLSWF
-168 SLRYNTLEHTSRQL
+168 SLRYNTLHHTSKQM
-182 QSSLWGLG
+182 QSALWGLG
-190 GVRAQPIAHQLHIAR
+190 GCRAQPIAHQLHIAR
-205 EVADRIA
+205 EVADRSA

-232 IHRQLLSGRANRV
+232 IHRQLLSGRASRV

-267 QVALFDAERFMES
+267 QVALFDAERFIES
-280 DAGNPFEDT
+280 DASNPFEDA

-308 LFAAGWDLMVV
+308 LFAAGWDLLVV

-329 DKASRE
+329 DQVSAE
-335 YSLVEQ
+335 YALVEQ
-341 LAEVIAGVL
+341 LAEVIPGVL

-370 LDPNRFHDLKAFRAE
+370 LDPNRFHDLAAFRAE

-391 VAQAVQELLDKGKLS
+391 VAEAVQELLDQGRLS
-406 PQAQTT
+406 PEAHAT
-412 IHGFLGAEGDALL
+412 IEGFLGAEGEALL
-425 AAVNAGDDEAK
+425 AAVSDGDTQA
-436 SRLIRELL
+436 SARLIRELL

-465 ERKLHEYPLPC
+465 ERQLHPYPLANP
-476 PVEYLELPVGE
+476 EQYQALPAGE
-487 HADLYPEVSFQ
+487 RAELYPEVAFQ
-498 AHSEVSEEERW
+498 AQGETADEQRW

-521 TLKMLKRVKV
+521 TLKMLKRTKV

-554 PATVFH
+554 PASVFH
-560 EGMNILERDRAAA
+560 EGMSILERDRAAA

-588 EIGSEGRNFQFSH
+588 EIGSEGRNFQFAH
-601 HLVLFDLPSHPDLL
+601 HLVMFDLPAHPDLL

-627 KHTIELHVP
+627 QHIIELHVP
-636 FLETSPQARL
+636 YLQDSPQERL
-646 FQWYHEAL
+646 FQWYHEGL

-672 SRLLPLLESG
+672 SRLLAQLAGGEAKAWTALVS
-682 DDDEWQKLINEAR
+682 EAR
-695 AERER
+695 AQRER
-700 LESELHT
+700 LEAELHS

-722 GEALVEAILDQDDQF
+722 GQALVEAILEQDDQF
-737 SLPIYMETLFDA
+737 ALPIYMETLFDA

-784 ITYDRNQ
+784 ITYDRAQ

-800 ITWEH
+800 LTWEH

-835 GTVLLELIYV
+835 GTVLLELLLV

-866 CLLDP
+866 CLLDA
-871 NGNDLSSRVS
+871 NGNDLASRVA
-881 FNTLNDQLESVPRA
+881 FETLNDQLESVPRA
-895 SANKFIQAQRDLLTP
+895 SANKFIQAQRDVLAQ
-910 RINAGEEKITP
+910 RISGGEAKIMPT
-921 KHAERVAEAQRRLA
+921 HVERVAEAQRRLA
-935 ADTEEELARLTA
+935 AEADEELARLTA
-947 LQAVNPTVRDSELV
+947 LKAVNPSVRDSEID
-961 ALRAQREQGLAM
+961 ALRKQREQGLAM
-973 LEKAALRL
+973 LDKAALRL

>member
-1 MSWNLKSGSGRP
+1 
-13 TTLGFFTPPLVFGAR
+13 
-28 SVNIVSFFKRE
+28 
-39 TGSMAQQYQP
+39 
-49 GQRWISDSEA
+49 
-59 ELGLGTVL
+59 
-67 AQDGR
+67 
-72 LLTVLYPATGETRQY
+72 
-87 ALRNAPLTRVR
+87 
-98 FSPGDVITHFENWKM
+98 
-113 TVREVDDVDGLLVYH
+113 
-128 GLNAQNEVVTLPE
+128 
-141 TQLSN
+141 
-146 FIQFRLA
+146 RLA

-672 SRLLPLLESG
+672 SRLLP
-682 DDDEWQKLINEAR
+682 
-695 AERER
+695 
-700 LESELHT
+700 
-707 GRDRL
+707 
-712 LELNSGGAGE
+712 
-722 GEALVEAILDQDDQF
+722 
-737 SLPIYMETLFDA
+737 
-749 FGIDSEDH
+749 
-757 SENALILKPSEKMLD
+757 
-772 ASFPLGDDEGVT
+772 
-784 ITYDRNQ
+784 
-791 ALSREDMQF
+791 
-800 ITWEH
+800 
-805 PMVQGGMDLVLSGS
+805 
-819 MGNTAVALIK
+819 
-829 NKALKP
+829 
-835 GTVLLELIYV
+835 
-845 SEVVAPRSLQLGRYL
+845 
-860 PPAALR
+860 
-866 CLLDP
+866 
-871 NGNDLSSRVS
+871 
-881 FNTLNDQLESVPRA
+881 
-895 SANKFIQAQRDLLTP
+895 
-910 RINAGEEKITP
+910 
-921 KHAERVAEAQRRLA
+921 
-935 ADTEEELARLTA
+935 
-947 LQAVNPTVRDSELV
+947 
-961 ALRAQREQGLAM
+961 
-973 LEKAALRL
+973 
-981 EAIRVLVAG
+981 

>member
-1 MSWNLKSGSGRP
+1 
-13 TTLGFFTPPLVFGAR
+13 
-28 SVNIVSFFKRE
+28 
-39 TGSMAQQYQP
+39 MAQYQP

-59 ELGLGTVL
+59 ELGLGTIL
-67 AQDGR
+67 AEDGR

-87 ALRNAPLTRVR
+87 ATRNAPLTRVR
-98 FSPGDVITHFENWKM
+98 FAPGDEITHFEGWKL
-113 TVREVDDVDGLLVYH
+113 TVQEVEDVDGLLVYH
-128 GLNAQNEVVTLPE
+128 GLDAQHKPVTMPE

-153 TDRLFAGQIDQLSWF
+153 SDRLFAGQIDPLAWF
-168 SLRYNTLEHTSRQL
+168 ALRYHSLEHNSRLL

-190 GVRAQPIAHQLHIAR
+190 GARAQPIAHQLHIAR

-232 IHRQLLSGRANRV
+232 IHRQLLSGRASRV

-267 QVALFDAERFMES
+267 DVALFDAERFMES
-280 DAGNPFEDT
+280 DASNPFEDC
-289 QLALVALEWLVE
+289 QLALVALEWLKD

-308 LFAAGWDLMVV
+308 LFAAGWDLLVV
-319 DEAHHLVWHE
+319 DEAHHLVWHPE
-329 DKASRE
+329 QASAE

-341 LAEVIAGVL
+341 LAEVIPGVL

-370 LDPNRFHDLKAFRAE
+370 LDPARFHDLQAFRAE
-385 SENYRP
+385 SSQYRP
-391 VAQAVQELLDKGKLS
+391 VAEAVQELLDQGKLS
-406 PQAQTT
+406 AQARDA
-412 IHGFLGAEGDALL
+412 IGGFLGDEGRELLDA
-425 AAVNAGDDEAK
+425 VDSGDDDARA
-436 SRLIRELL
+436 RLVRELL
-444 DRHGTGRVL
+444 DRHGTGRLL
-453 FRNTRAAVQGFP
+453 FRNTRAAVQGFA
-465 ERKLHEYPLPC
+465 ERELHPYPLPS
-476 PVEYLELPVGE
+476 PDEYLELPVGE
-487 HADLYPEVSFQ
+487 HAELYPEVSYQ
-498 AHSEVSEEERW
+498 AQEEIDDEQRW
-509 WRFDPRVDWLID
+509 WRIDPRVEWLID
-521 TLKMLKRVKV
+521 TLKMLKKFKV

-539 TAMDLE
+539 TALDLE

-560 EGMNILERDRAAA
+560 EGMSILERDRAAA

-588 EIGSEGRNFQFSH
+588 EIGSEGRNFQFAH
-601 HLVLFDLPSHPDLL
+601 HLVLFDLPAHPDLL

-627 KHTIELHVP
+627 KHRIQLHVP
-636 FLETSPQARL
+636 YLENSPQERL
-646 FQWYHEAL
+646 FQWYHQAL
-654 NAFLNTCPTGNAL
+654 NAFLATCPTGNAL

-672 SRLLPLLESG
+672 PRLLPMLENA
-682 DDDEWQKLINEAR
+682 DDGQWQQLVDEAT
-695 AERER
+695 AERIR
-700 LESELHT
+700 LEGELHS

-722 GEALVEAILDQDDQF
+722 GEALVEAILEQDDQF
-737 SLPIYMETLFDA
+737 TLPIYMEELFNA

-757 SENALILKPSEKMLD
+757 SDNALILRPSEKMLD
-772 ASFPLGDDEGVT
+772 ASFPLGDDEAVT
-784 ITYDRNQ
+784 ITYDREQ
-791 ALSREDMQF
+791 ALAREDMQF
-800 ITWEH
+800 LTWEH

-835 GTVLLELIYV
+835 GTVLLELLYV
-845 SEVVAPRSLQLGRYL
+845 SEVVGPRKLQLGRFL

-866 CLLDP
+866 CLLDA
-871 NGNDLSSRVS
+871 NGNDLAPKVG
-881 FNTLNDQLESVPRA
+881 FETLNDQLESVPRA
-895 SANKFIQAQRDLLTP
+895 SANKFVQAQRDVLAKQINDAEAKVMP
-910 RINAGEEKITP
+910 RHI
-921 KHAERVAEAQRRLA
+921 ERVAEAKRRLIA
-935 ADTEEELARLTA
+935 ELDEELARLVA
-947 LQAVNPTVRDSELV
+947 LRAVNPSVRDSEIE
-961 ALRAQREQGLAM
+961 AMREQREQSLAM
-973 LEKAALRL
+973 FDKAALRL

>member
-1 MSWNLKSGSGRP
+1 
-13 TTLGFFTPPLVFGAR
+13 
-28 SVNIVSFFKRE
+28 
-39 TGSMAQQYQP
+39 MAQYQP

-59 ELGLGTVL
+59 ELGLGTIL
-67 AQDGR
+67 AEDGR

-87 ALRNAPLTRVR
+87 ATRNAPLTRVR
-98 FSPGDVITHFENWKM
+98 FAPGDEITHFEGWKL
-113 TVREVDDVDGLLVYH
+113 TVQEVEDIDGLMVYH
-128 GLNAQNEVVTLPE
+128 GLNAQHQPVTMPE

-153 TDRLFAGQIDQLSWF
+153 SDRLFAGQIDPLAWF
-168 SLRYNTLEHTSRQL
+168 ALRYHSLEHNSRLL

-232 IHRQLLSGRANRV
+232 IHRQLLSGRASRV

-267 QVALFDAERFMES
+267 DVALFDAERFMES
-280 DAGNPFEDT
+280 DASNPFEDC
-289 QLALVALEWLVE
+289 QLALVALEWLKD

-308 LFAAGWDLMVV
+308 LFAAGWDLLVV
-319 DEAHHLVWHE
+319 DEAHHLVWHPE
-329 DKASRE
+329 QASRE
-335 YSLVEQ
+335 YRLVEQ
-341 LAEVIAGVL
+341 LAEVIPGVL

-370 LDPNRFHDLKAFRAE
+370 LDPNRFHDLQAFRAE
-385 SENYRP
+385 SSQYRP
-391 VAQAVQELLDKGKLS
+391 VAEAVQELLDQGKLS
-406 PQAQTT
+406 AQARDA
-412 IHGFLGAEGDALL
+412 IGGFLGDEGRELLDAIDG
-425 AAVNAGDDEAK
+425 GDEDARA
-436 SRLIRELL
+436 RLVRELL
-444 DRHGTGRVL
+444 DRHGTGRLL

-465 ERKLHEYPLPC
+465 ERELHPYPLPS
-476 PVEYLELPVGE
+476 PDEYLELPLGE
-487 HADLYPEVSFQ
+487 HAELYPEVSYQ
-498 AHSEVSEEERW
+498 AQEDIDDEQRW
-509 WRFDPRVDWLID
+509 WRIDPRVEWLID
-521 TLKMLKRVKV
+521 TLKMLKKFKV

-539 TAMDLE
+539 TALDLE

-560 EGMNILERDRAAA
+560 EGMSILERDRAAA

-588 EIGSEGRNFQFSH
+588 EIGSEGRNFQFAH
-601 HLVLFDLPSHPDLL
+601 HLVLFDLPAHPDLL

-627 KHTIELHVP
+627 KHRIQLHVP
-636 FLETSPQARL
+636 YLENSPQERL
-646 FQWYHEAL
+646 FQWYHQAL
-654 NAFLNTCPTGNAL
+654 NAFLATCPTGNAL

-672 SRLLPLLESG
+672 PRLLPMLENA
-682 DDDEWQKLINEAR
+682 DDGEWQQLVDEAT
-695 AERER
+695 AERIR
-700 LESELHT
+700 LEGELHS

-722 GEALVEAILDQDDQF
+722 GEALVEAILEQDDQF
-737 SLPIYMETLFDA
+737 TLPIYMEELFNA

-757 SENALILKPSEKMLD
+757 SDNALILRPSEKMLD
-772 ASFPLGDDEGVT
+772 ASFPLGDDEAVT
-784 ITYDRNQ
+784 VTYDRDQ
-791 ALSREDMQF
+791 ALAREDMQF
-800 ITWEH
+800 LTWEH

-835 GTVLLELIYV
+835 GTVLLELLYV
-845 SEVVAPRSLQLGRYL
+845 SEVVGPRKLQLGRFL

-866 CLLDP
+866 CLLDA
-871 NGNDLSSRVS
+871 NGNDLAAKVG
-881 FNTLNDQLESVPRA
+881 FETLNDQLESVPRA
-895 SANKFIQAQRDLLTP
+895 SANKFVQAQRDVLAKQINDAETKILP
-910 RINAGEEKITP
+910 R
-921 KHAERVAEAQRRLA
+921 HVERVSQAKRRLIA
-935 ADTEEELARLTA
+935 ELDEELARLVA
-947 LQAVNPTVRDSELV
+947 LRAVNPSVRDSEIE
-961 ALRAQREQGLAM
+961 ALREQREQSLAM
-973 LEKAALRL
+973 FDKAALRL
-981 EAIRVLVAG
+981 EAIRILVAG

>member
-1 MSWNLKSGSGRP
+1 
-13 TTLGFFTPPLVFGAR
+13 
-28 SVNIVSFFKRE
+28 
-39 TGSMAQQYQP
+39 MAQQYQP

-87 ALRNAPLTRVR
+87 SVRNAPLTRVR
-98 FSPGDVITHFENWKM
+98 FSPGDQITHFDGWKL
-113 TVREVDDVDGLLVYH
+113 TVREVDDVDGLMVYH
-128 GLNAQNEVVTLPE
+128 GLDAQNQPRTLPE

-153 TDRLFAGQIDQLSWF
+153 SDRLFAGQIDPMPWF
-168 SLRYNTLEHTSRQL
+168 SLRYNTLLHTSKQM

-222 LGKTIEAGLV
+222 LGKTIEAGLI
-232 IHRQLLSGRANRV
+232 IHRQLLSGRASRV

-267 QVALFDAERFMES
+267 EVALFDAERFIES
-280 DAGNPFEDT
+280 DASNPFEDA
-289 QLALVALEWLVE
+289 QLALVALEWLIE

-308 LFAAGWDLMVV
+308 LFAAGWNLMVV

-329 DKASRE
+329 EHASRE
-335 YSLVEQ
+335 YALVEQ
-341 LAEVIAGVL
+341 LAQVIDGVL

-370 LDPNRFHDLKAFRAE
+370 LDPDRFHDLATFRAE
-385 SENYRP
+385 SEHYRP
-391 VAQAVQELLDKGKLS
+391 VAEAVQELLDQGRLS
-406 PQAQTT
+406 SKAHDT
-412 IHGFLGAEGDALL
+412 IQGFLGAEGEALL
-425 AAVNAGDDEAK
+425 TAVDDGDSQA
-436 SRLIRELL
+436 SARLIRELL

-453 FRNTRAAVQGFP
+453 FRNTRAAIQGFP
-465 ERKLHEYPLPC
+465 ERQLHAYPLANP
-476 PVEYLELPVGE
+476 PAYAALDPSERAEF
-487 HADLYPEVSFQ
+487 YPEVAFQ
-498 AHSEVSEEERW
+498 AQAESAEDERW

-521 TLKMLKRVKV
+521 TLKMLKRTKV

-588 EIGSEGRNFQFSH
+588 EIGSEGRNFQFAH
-601 HLVLFDLPSHPDLL
+601 HLVMFDLPAHPDLL

-636 FLETSPQARL
+636 YLQDSPQERL
-646 FQWYHEAL
+646 YQWYQEAL
-654 NAFLNTCPTGNAL
+654 NAFLATCPTGTAL

-672 SRLLPLLESG
+672 SRLLAQLGGG
-682 DDDEWQKLINEAR
+682 DRQAWEALVVEAR

-700 LESELHT
+700 LEADLHS

-722 GEALVEAILDQDDQF
+722 GEALVEAILEQDDQF
-737 SLPIYMETLFDA
+737 ALPIYMETLFDA

-784 ITYDRNQ
+784 ITYDRAQ

-835 GTVLLELIYV
+835 GTVLLELLYV
-845 SEVVAPRSLQLGRYL
+845 SEVVAPRHLQLGRYL

-866 CLLDP
+866 CLLDA
-871 NGNDLSSRVS
+871 NGNDLAARVA
-881 FNTLNDQLESVPRA
+881 FETLNEQLESVPRA
-895 SANKFIQAQRDLLTP
+895 SANKFVQAQRDALSK
-910 RINAGEEKITP
+910 RIAAGEEKIMP
-921 KHAERVAEAQRRLA
+921 AHIERVAQAQRRLA
-935 ADTEEELARLTA
+935 AEADEELARMTA
-947 LQAVNPTVRDSELV
+947 LKAVNPSVRDTELD
-961 ALRAQREQGLAM
+961 ALRKLRKDGVAM

-981 EAIRVLVAG
+981 EAIRILVAG